1 MYLDDQSLGKQN
13 EVVPPRKKISKGYY
27 YEHKKI
33 FFFCSSRDQPETEEG
48 AIYIYYNEF
57 NITFLKNLFVSL
69 IVKGF

>member
-1 MYLDDQSLGKQN
+1 MSIK
-13 EVVPPRKKISKGYY
+13 RF
-27 YEHKKI
+27 
-33 FFFCSSRDQPETEEG
+33 FFFCSSRDQPETEEA